1 MGGEPDETDLNGMAA
16 GKSVKFEGLNE
27 GLRDEL
33 VPDVVLRTERI
44 RSQVLHEAREA
55 LKIYI

>member
-1 MGGEPDETDLNGMAA
+1 
-16 GKSVKFEGLNE
+16 
-27 GLRDEL
+27 L